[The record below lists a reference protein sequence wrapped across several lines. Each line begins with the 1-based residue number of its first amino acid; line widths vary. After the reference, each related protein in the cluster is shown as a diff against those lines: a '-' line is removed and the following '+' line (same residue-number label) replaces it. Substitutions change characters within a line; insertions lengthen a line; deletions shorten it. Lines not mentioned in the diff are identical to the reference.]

1 MHDLTEQLTALRR
14 PGLMVRAALAGMA
27 HYDRQRDLEPI
38 LGDLPT
44 SRSAVTDLMA
54 IEEVMNHARRRGATG
69 YSVTAHMSV
78 LIALMAEGRDLQQEH
93 APDAQDTPLHR
104 RSDTRRK
111 VDQRSPDRLTPY
123 MNASGIAALR
133 SATKA
138 FSASAMAG
146 SSTGC

>member
-111 VDQRSPDRLTPY
+111 VDQRSPVSYTHLTLPTIC
-123 MNASGIAALR
+123 SV
-133 SATKA
+133 
-138 FSASAMAG
+138 
-146 SSTGC
+146 

>member
-1 MHDLTEQLTALRR
+1 MHDQTEQLTALRR

-44 SRSAVTDLMA
+44 SRSAVTELMA
-54 IEEVMNHARRRGATG
+54 IEEAMNHARRRGATG
-69 YSVTAHMSV
+69 YSITAHMSV

-111 VDQRSPDRLTPY
+111 VDRRSPDRLTPY
-123 MNASGIAALR
+123 MNASGVAALR

-146 SSTGC
+146 SSAGC

>member
-1 MHDLTEQLTALRR
+1 MHYLTEQLTALRR
-14 PGLMVRAALAGMA
+14 PELMVRAALAGMA
-27 HYDRQRDLEPI
+27 HYDRQRDLEPT

-44 SRSAVTDLMA
+44 SQSAVTELMA
-54 IEEVMNHARRRGATG
+54 IEEAMNHARRRGATG

-78 LIALMAEGRDLQQEH
+78 LMAEGRDLQQEH

-111 VDQRSPDRLTPY
+111 VDRRTPDRLTPY
-123 MNASGIAALR
+123 MNASGVAALR